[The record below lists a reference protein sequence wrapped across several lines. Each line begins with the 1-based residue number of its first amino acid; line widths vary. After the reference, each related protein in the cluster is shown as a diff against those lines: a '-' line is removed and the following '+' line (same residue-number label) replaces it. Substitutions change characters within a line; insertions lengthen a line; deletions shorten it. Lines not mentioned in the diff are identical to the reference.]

1 MRYAAW
7 FSVRPKQWVKNL
19 LLLGAP
25 MAAGVPLPEYRKVA
39 LGILCFTLASILG
52 YLVNDWLDR
61 ERDSLH
67 ETKKHRPFASG
78 RLGLLHLILIFVFCL
93 TLLAYLS
100 FMLNQEFRLTLML
113 YLLITFSYSIKVKT
127 IPVLELIWLSS
138 GFLIRAIAG
147 SAIIELPPSGWF
159 IVSVL
164 FGSLTIVSMK
174 RIAEKKNLNSA
185 ATRKVLTYYSEEYL
199 RMVWT
204 VSIGI
209 TVLTYAL
216 WIYEIH
222 GESVPAQ
229 ASIVIFTLSMLLYA
243 RSIDSKNAE
252 EPETL
257 LLKSPL
263 LLTCILLNI
272 AILIGVFYN

>member
-1 MRYAAW
+1 MLYALW
-7 FSVRPKQWVKNL
+7 WSVRPKQWVKNL
-19 LLLGAP
+19 LLLAAP
-25 MAAGVPLPEYRKVA
+25 MAAGVPFVEYRKVA
-39 LGILCFTLASILG
+39 LGILCFTLSSILG
-52 YLVNDWLDR
+52 YLLNDWLDR
-61 ERDSLH
+61 GRDSLH
-67 ETKKHRPFASG
+67 ETKKNRPFASG
-78 RLGLLHLILIFVFCL
+78 RLGLLHLTLIFVPGLILL
-93 TLLAYLS
+93 TYLS
-100 FMLNQEFRLTLML
+100 LLLNREFRFAVFI

-174 RIAEKKNLNSA
+174 RMAEKKNLNSA
-185 ATRKVLTYYSEEYL
+185 ATRKVLTNYSEEYL

-229 ASIVIFTLSMLLYA
+229 ASIVIFTLSVLLYA
-243 RSIDSKNAE
+243 QSIDSKDAE

-257 LLKSPL
+257 VLKSPL
-263 LLTCILLNI
+263 LVMCVLLNI
-272 AILIGVFYN
+272 SILIGVFYN